1 MSNFDDMALAVASYG
16 ANNRVIFDDL
26 GMPSIMVGVPKMTYG
41 DIITDGGSSVLPWW
55 KMNGEEKK

>member
-26 GMPSIMVGVPKMTYG
+26 GMPSIMVGVP
-41 DIITDGGSSVLPWW
+41 
-55 KMNGEEKK
+55 